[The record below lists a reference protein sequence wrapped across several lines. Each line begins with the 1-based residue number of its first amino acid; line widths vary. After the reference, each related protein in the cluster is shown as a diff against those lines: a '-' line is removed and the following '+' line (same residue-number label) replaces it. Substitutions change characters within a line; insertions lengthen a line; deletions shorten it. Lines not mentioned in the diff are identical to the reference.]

1 MHWLSPPRVR
11 AVLRVGSA
19 LLGLGVTG
27 WLLAMLWP
35 EPDRVAQGAPPSA
48 DQPETLAPYPEAPVT
63 VLVIGLDADRLG
75 APPNKAAP
83 KGPAN
88 ADALLMLRIASQEP
102 LQVLHL
108 PTELG
113 VRLPGQGDP
122 GSLAQLWRRGGV
134 SLVSDAVRDI
144 VGLDEGD
151 PKRYVVMPRAALRRL
166 VDGLGEV
173 EVVLGQ
179 SYQRQDKTQGYSV
192 NLQAGRQ
199 SLNGVQAE
207 QLVRYL
213 PDPKNVSQRRQ
224 RQDILVSALI
234 EQVKA
239 PSGIG
244 VIPALVDQLDTEIET
259 NLSRSEQLSLAA
271 AIIASPE
278 PVAISRLPL
287 ANRAGDQTLRQIKP
301 EASRPLW
308 PQPQP

>member
-75 APPNKAAP
+75 APSNTAAP
-83 KGPAN
+83 MGPAN

-173 EVVLGQ
+173 EVLLGQ

>member
-1 MHWLSPPRVR
+1 MV
-11 AVLRVGSA
+11 RVGSA

-27 WLLAMLWP
+27 WLLAALWP
-35 EPDRVAQGAPPSA
+35 EPDRVAQGAPLNA
-48 DQPETLAPYPEAPVT
+48 DQPETLAPFPETAVT
-63 VLVIGLDADRLG
+63 VLLIGLDADRLG
-75 APPNKAAP
+75 APLNQAAP

-88 ADALLMLRIASQEP
+88 ADALLMLRIAAQKP
-102 LQVLHL
+102 LQVLQI

-113 VRLPGQGDP
+113 VQLPGETDP
-122 GSLAQLWRRGGV
+122 GSLAHLWHRGGV
-134 SLVSDAVRDI
+134 SLVSDAIRDI
-144 VGLDEGD
+144 VGLPEGE

-173 EVVLGQ
+173 EVVLSQ
-179 SYQRQDKTQGYSV
+179 SYQRQDKTQAYKV

-207 QLVRYL
+207 QLVRHL
-213 PDPKNVSQRRQ
+213 PDPNDGAQRRQ
-224 RQDILVSALI
+224 RQDILVEAMI

-244 VIPALVDQLDTEIET
+244 VIPALVDQLQLEVDT

-278 PVAISRLPL
+278 PAAISRLPL
-287 ANRAGDQTLRQIKP
+287 ADRAGEQTLRQIKSD
-301 EASRPLW
+301 ASQPLW
-308 PQPQP
+308 PKS

>member
-1 MHWLSPPRVR
+1 M
-11 AVLRVGSA
+11 RVGSA

-27 WLLAMLWP
+27 WLLATLWP
-35 EPDRVAQGAPPSA
+35 KPDRVALGAPLSA
-48 DQPETLAPYPEAPVT
+48 DQPETLAPFPEAPVT

-75 APPNKAAP
+75 GSSNQAAP

-102 LQVLHL
+102 LQVLQI

-113 VRLPGQGDP
+113 IQLPGEQDP

-134 SLVSDAVRDI
+134 GLVSDAISDI
-144 VGLDEGD
+144 VGLEEGD
-151 PKRYVVMPRAALRRL
+151 PQRYVVMPRAALRRL
-166 VDGLGEV
+166 VDGLGDV
-173 EVVLGQ
+173 EVVLDK
-179 SYQRQDKTQGYSV
+179 SYKRQDKTQNYTV

-199 SLNGVQAE
+199 NLNGVQAE
-207 QLVRYL
+207 QLARHL
-213 PDPKNVSQRRQ
+213 PDPKAVSERRQ
-224 RQDILVSALI
+224 RQEILVEAVI

-244 VIPALVDQLDTEIET
+244 AIPDLVNQLDVELET

-271 AIIASPE
+271 AIIASPD

-287 ANRAGDQTLRQIKP
+287 ADRVGEQTLRQIKP
-301 EASRPLW
+301 GATRPLW
-308 PQPQP
+308 P

>member
-1 MHWLSPPRVR
+1 M
-11 AVLRVGSA
+11 RVGSA

-27 WLLAMLWP
+27 WLLATLWP
-35 EPDRVAQGAPPSA
+35 KPDRVAQGAPLSA
-48 DQPETLAPYPEAPVT
+48 DQPETLAPFPEAPVT

-75 APPNKAAP
+75 AASNQAAP

-102 LQVLHL
+102 LQVLQI

-113 VRLPGQGDP
+113 IQLPGEQDP

-134 SLVSDAVRDI
+134 GLVSDAISDI
-144 VGLDEGD
+144 VGLEEGD
-151 PKRYVVMPRAALRRL
+151 PQRYVVMPRAALRRL
-166 VDGLGEV
+166 VDGLGDV
-173 EVVLGQ
+173 EVVLDK
-179 SYQRQDKTQGYSV
+179 SYKRQDKTQDYTV

-199 SLNGVQAE
+199 NLNGVQAE
-207 QLVRYL
+207 QLARHL
-213 PDPKNVSQRRQ
+213 PDPKAVSERRQ
-224 RQDILVSALI
+224 RQEILVEAVI

-244 VIPALVDQLDTEIET
+244 AIPDLVNQLDAELET

-271 AIIASPE
+271 AIIASPD

-287 ANRAGDQTLRQIKP
+287 ADRVGEQTLRQIKP
-301 EASRPLW
+301 GTTRPLW
-308 PQPQP
+308 P

>member
-19 LLGLGVTG
+19 LLGLGVTW

-75 APPNKAAP
+75 APSNKAAP

-173 EVVLGQ
+173 DVVLGE
-179 SYQRQDKTQGYSV
+179 SYQRKDKTQGYSV

-207 QLVRYL
+207 QLVRHL
-213 PDPKNVSQRRQ
+213 PDPKDVSQRRQ
-224 RQDILVSALI
+224 RQDILVEALI

-239 PSGIG
+239 PSGIEL
-244 VIPALVDQLDTEIET
+244 IPALVDQLDADVET

-271 AIIASPE
+271 AIISSPE
-278 PVAISRLPL
+278 PAAISRLPL
-287 ANRAGDQTLRQIKP
+287 ADRSGEQTLRQIKAG
-301 EASRPLW
+301 ASRPLW
-308 PQPQP
+308 PQP

>member
-75 APPNKAAP
+75 APSNKAAP

-173 EVVLGQ
+173 DVVLGQ

-259 NLSRSEQLSLAA
+259 NLSRSAQLSLAA

-287 ANRAGDQTLRQIKP
+287 AKRAGDQTLRQIKP

>member
-1 MHWLSPPRVR
+1 M
-11 AVLRVGSA
+11 RVGSA

-27 WLLAMLWP
+27 WLLATLWP
-35 EPDRVAQGAPPSA
+35 KPDRVAQGAPLSA
-48 DQPETLAPYPEAPVT
+48 DQPATLAPFPEAPVT

-75 APPNKAAP
+75 AASNQAAP

-102 LQVLHL
+102 LQVLQI

-113 VRLPGQGDP
+113 IQLPGEQDP

-134 SLVSDAVRDI
+134 GLVRDAISDI
-144 VGLDEGD
+144 VGLEEGD
-151 PKRYVVMPRAALRRL
+151 PQRYVVMPRAALRRL
-166 VDGLGEV
+166 VDGLGDV
-173 EVVLGQ
+173 EVVLDK
-179 SYQRQDKTQGYSV
+179 SYKRQDKTQDYTV

-199 SLNGVQAE
+199 NLNGVQAE
-207 QLVRYL
+207 QLARHL
-213 PDPKNVSQRRQ
+213 PDPKAVSERRQ
-224 RQDILVSALI
+224 RQEILVEAVI

-244 VIPALVDQLDTEIET
+244 AIPDLVNQLDAELET

-271 AIIASPE
+271 AIIASPD

-287 ANRAGDQTLRQIKP
+287 ADRVGEQTLRQIKP
-301 EASRPLW
+301 GATRPLW
-308 PQPQP
+308 P

>member
-1 MHWLSPPRVR
+1 M
-11 AVLRVGSA
+11 RVGSA

-27 WLLAMLWP
+27 WFLATLWP
-35 EPDRVAQGAPPSA
+35 KPDRVAPGAPLSA
-48 DQPETLAPYPEAPVT
+48 DQPDTLAPFPEAPVT

-75 APPNKAAP
+75 AASNQAAP

-102 LQVLHL
+102 LQVLQI

-113 VRLPGQGDP
+113 IQLPGEQDP

-134 SLVSDAVRDI
+134 GLVSDAISDI
-144 VGLDEGD
+144 VGLEEGD
-151 PKRYVVMPRAALRRL
+151 PQRYVVMPRAALRRL
-166 VDGLGEV
+166 VDGLGDV
-173 EVVLGQ
+173 EVVLEE
-179 SYQRQDKTQGYSV
+179 SYKRQDKTQDYTV

-199 SLNGVQAE
+199 NLNGVQAE
-207 QLVRYL
+207 QLARHL
-213 PDPKNVSQRRQ
+213 PDPKAVSERRQ
-224 RQDILVSALI
+224 RQEILVAAVI

-244 VIPALVDQLDTEIET
+244 AIPDLVNQLDAELET

-287 ANRAGDQTLRQIKP
+287 ADRVGEQTLRQIKP
-301 EASRPLW
+301 GATRPLW
-308 PQPQP
+308 P

>member
-1 MHWLSPPRVR
+1 M
-11 AVLRVGSA
+11 RVGSA

-27 WLLAMLWP
+27 WLLATLWP
-35 EPDRVAQGAPPSA
+35 KPDRVAQGAPLSA
-48 DQPETLAPYPEAPVT
+48 DQPETLAPFPEAPVT

-75 APPNKAAP
+75 AASNQAAP

-102 LQVLHL
+102 LQVLQI

-113 VRLPGQGDP
+113 IQLPGEQDP

-134 SLVSDAVRDI
+134 GLVSDAISDI
-144 VGLDEGD
+144 VGLEEGD
-151 PKRYVVMPRAALRRL
+151 PQRYVVMPRAALRRL
-166 VDGLGEV
+166 VDGLGDV
-173 EVVLGQ
+173 EVVLGK
-179 SYQRQDKTQGYSV
+179 SYKRQDKTQDYTV

-199 SLNGVQAE
+199 NLNGVQAE
-207 QLVRYL
+207 QLARHL
-213 PDPKNVSQRRQ
+213 PDPKAVSERRQ
-224 RQDILVSALI
+224 RQEILVEAVI

-244 VIPALVDQLDTEIET
+244 AIPDLVNQLDAELET

-271 AIIASPE
+271 AIIASPD

-287 ANRAGDQTLRQIKP
+287 ADRVGEQTLRQIKP
-301 EASRPLW
+301 GATRPLW
-308 PQPQP
+308 P

>member
-75 APPNKAAP
+75 APSNKAAP

-173 EVVLGQ
+173 DVVLGQ

-213 PDPKNVSQRRQ
+213 PEPKNVSQRRQ

-278 PVAISRLPL
+278 PAAITRLPL
-287 ANRAGDQTLRQIKP
+287 ANRAGEQTLRQIKP

-308 PQPQP
+308 PQP

>member
-1 MHWLSPPRVR
+1 M
-11 AVLRVGSA
+11 RVGSA

-27 WLLAMLWP
+27 WLLATLWP
-35 EPDRVAQGAPPSA
+35 KPDRVAQGAPLSA
-48 DQPETLAPYPEAPVT
+48 DQPETLAPFPEAPVT

-75 APPNKAAP
+75 AASNQAAP

-102 LQVLHL
+102 LQVLQI

-113 VRLPGQGDP
+113 IQLPGEQDP

-134 SLVSDAVRDI
+134 GLVSDAISDI
-144 VGLDEGD
+144 VGLEEGD
-151 PKRYVVMPRAALRRL
+151 PQRYVVMPRAALRRL
-166 VDGLGEV
+166 VDGLGDV
-173 EVVLGQ
+173 EVVLDE
-179 SYQRQDKTQGYSV
+179 SYKRQDKTQDYTV

-199 SLNGVQAE
+199 NLNGVQAE
-207 QLVRYL
+207 QLARHL
-213 PDPKNVSQRRQ
+213 PDPKAVSERRQ
-224 RQDILVSALI
+224 RQEILVEAVI

-244 VIPALVDQLDTEIET
+244 AIPDLVNQLDAELET

-287 ANRAGDQTLRQIKP
+287 ADRVGEQTLRQIKP
-301 EASRPLW
+301 GATRPLW
-308 PQPQP
+308 P

>member
-75 APPNKAAP
+75 APSNKAAP
-83 KGPAN
+83 NGPAN

-173 EVVLGQ
+173 DVVLGQ

-278 PVAISRLPL
+278 PAAITRLPL

>member
-11 AVLRVGSA
+11 AVLRAGSA

-75 APPNKAAP
+75 APSNKAAP

-88 ADALLMLRIASQEP
+88 ADALLILRIASQEP
-102 LQVLHL
+102 LQVLHI

-122 GSLAQLWRRGGV
+122 GSLSQLWRRGGV

-224 RQDILVSALI
+224 RQDILVSAVI

-278 PVAISRLPL
+278 PMAISRLPL
-287 ANRAGDQTLRQIKP
+287 ASRAGDQTLRQIKP

-308 PQPQP
+308 PQSQP

>member
-75 APPNKAAP
+75 APSNKAAP
-83 KGPAN
+83 QGPAN
-88 ADALLMLRIASQEP
+88 ADALLMLRIASREA

-173 EVVLGQ
+173 EVLLGQ

-234 EQVKA
+234 EQVKS

-244 VIPALVDQLDTEIET
+244 VIPALVAQMDTEIET

-271 AIIASPE
+271 AIIASPK